1 MAAKI
6 LFGVIAVVLMAG
18 YNSVVAIKLKE
29 IPLVIVILIGIG
41 MMLWDLW
48 DSLKS
53 KED

>member
-6 LFGVIAVVLMAG
+6 FFGVIAVVLMAG

-29 IPLVIVILIGIG
+29 IPLVIVMAIGMG

-53 KED
+53 KDD

>member
-1 MAAKI
+1 MAARI

-18 YNSVVAIKLKE
+18 YNFVVAFKLKE
-29 IPLVIVILIGIG
+29 IPLVIVILIGVA

-48 DSLKS
+48 DALKS